1 MKHLSNFWKRAS
13 CMAVLAVAPVVAALA
28 QSTNYVND
36 LFDKANSTVTSAAK
50 RAVTLA
56 GVAIGLIG
64 AVMLVWNFAKKAKG
78 DQQSNDALMN
88 WGGALLGVAIGLE
101 LINLVFIK

>member
-13 CMAVLAVAPVVAALA
+13 CMAVLAVAPVVDALS
-28 QSTNYVND
+28 QNYVND
-36 LFDKANSTVTSAAK
+36 LFDKANSTVGSAAK

>member
-1 MKHLSNFWKRAS
+1 MKHLSNFWKRVS
-13 CMAVLAVAPVVAALA
+13 CTAVLAVTPVVDALS
-28 QSTNYVND
+28 QNYVND
-36 LFDKANSTVTSAAK
+36 LFDKANSTVGSAAK

-64 AVMLVWNFAKKAKG
+64 AIMLVWNFAKKAKG

-88 WGGALLGVAIGLE
+88 WGGALLGVAVALE
-101 LINLVFIK
+101 VLQLVFIK